1 MSRLEKE
8 AVHVH
13 LEGYT
18 AFFKYPLTIT
28 GTQITLPLPPYSTLL
43 GLAGACAGRVVTYKD
58 TRIGFEFR
66 SASVGPEI
74 ERTERLV
81 VEKSGKLKRHREGQG
96 ILKRYVHFKTSL
108 DLYLTNV
115 ELADGFQNPAST
127 PYLGRSQDIH
137 WIIKTTKVILERRS
151 LGNLGPTMLPA
162 MKEKI
167 PSMIIRCPEWFQN
180 DTLGRTRILGPV
192 GYYQA
197 ISPSISTRVKVHMD
211 DLYHPSDS
219 ELPEDV
225 VYIHKW
231 LAG

>member
-1 MSRLEKE
+1 MSQPEE

-18 AFFKYPLTIT
+18 AFFKHPLTIT

-43 GLAGACAGRVVTYKD
+43 GLVGACAGRTITHIE

-66 SASVGPEI
+66 SAWVGPEI

-81 VEKSGKLKRHREGQG
+81 VEKSGKLKPHSKGQG

-108 DLYLTNV
+108 DLYLTNTA
-115 ELADGFQNPAST
+115 LADAFENPAST

-137 WIIKTTKVILERRS
+137 WITKSTKVKLERRS
-151 LGNLGPTMLPA
+151 SGNLGPTMLLA
-162 MKEKI
+162 MKDKI
-167 PSMIIRCPEWFQN
+167 PSMIVRCPEWFQN
-180 DTLGRTRILGPV
+180 DTLGRTRIAGPI

-197 ISPSISTRVKVHMD
+197 ISPSVSSRVKAHTD
-211 DLYHPSDS
+211 ELYHPSDS
-219 ELPEDV
+219 IDPEDV

-231 LAG
+231 ITK